1 MNGNCSTTGR
11 NSPERLP
18 DTVQLEHQWK
28 SIDWKKAE
36 AEVSRLQ
43 ARIAKATQEKKWNTV
58 KRLQYLLS
66 HSYYAKALAV
76 RKVTT
81 NKGKHT
87 PGIDKELWNT
97 PAVKMRN
104 VLILTDKGYKAKPLR
119 RVFIEKPG
127 KKKKRPLGI
136 PCMYDRAMQALY
148 ALALDPVS
156 ETTADEKSFGFRR
169 GRSAQDACEYIFT
182 ALSRRTSPEWVLE
195 GDIKG
200 CFDHISHD
208 WLIDHIPMDK
218 SVLKQFLK
226 AGFVFQNEL
235 FPTDEGTPQGGV
247 ISPIL
252 ANMALDGMQKVL
264 SDRFHTN
271 RLGKIDLRFKNAHK
285 VNLVRYADDFI
296 VTAATK
302 EIAEEAKEIIRG
314 FLCTRGLELSEEKTL
329 ITHVDDGFDMLGW
342 TFRRFKEKLIVKPSK
357 KSVKALNA
365 SLHNTVLERGKAWRQ
380 EDLIRVLNRQLRGWA
395 NYHQSVCAKDAFSR
409 TDHILYE
416 MLWRWAKRR
425 HPKKNRKWITANY
438 WYSKGLR
445 NWVFST
451 KNAELI
457 RLGEVPIIRHTKV
470 RMSANPYLD
479 SEYFIQRK
487 FQNGMKRLSGRFK
500 KIWRNQNGCCYHCAR
515 KRDEMLELYDRKLS
529 RTVLRRESGSNPAD
543 LAGTIAGG
551 FSPAGDTAEQV
562 SRQLGEQTV
571 MTGSVSR
578 GKSDPSRSLQMMG
591 RRLMT
596 PDELKSMPKGQ
607 FIVMKTGR
615 RPMLS
620 KLRLFLDWGITF
632 TEPYAL
638 EQHAQREVKY
648 AGSKELRRK
657 IRATR
662 S

>member
-36 AEVSRLQ
+36 AEVSRPQ

-487 FQNGMKRLSGRFK
+487 IQNGMKRLSGRFK
-500 KIWRNQNGCCYHCAR
+500 KIWRNQNGCCYHCGQPMEIS
-515 KRDEMLELYDRKLS
+515 DE
-529 RTVLRRESGSNPAD
+529 REIFYKIP
-543 LAGTIAGG
+543 
-551 FSPAGDTAEQV
+551 
-562 SRQLGEQTV
+562 
-571 MTGSVSR
+571 
-578 GKSDPSRSLQMMG
+578 
-591 RRLMT
+591 
-596 PDELKSMPKGQ
+596 KSMGGKDDVPNMAYVHKYCQ
-607 FIVMKTGR
+607 SV
-615 RPMLS
+615 
-620 KLRLFLDWGITF
+620 FL
-632 TEPYAL
+632 ERCA
-638 EQHAQREVKY
+638 
-648 AGSKELRRK
+648 
-657 IRATR
+657 RA
-662 S
+662 

>member
-66 HSYYAKALAV
+66 NSYYAKALAV

-182 ALSRRTSPEWVLE
+182 ALSRRSSPEWVLE

-208 WLIDHIPMDK
+208 WLIEHIPMDK

-500 KIWRNQNGCCYHCAR
+500 KIWRNQNGCCYHCGQPMEIS
-515 KRDEMLELYDRKLS
+515 DE
-529 RTVLRRESGSNPAD
+529 REIFYKIP
-543 LAGTIAGG
+543 
-551 FSPAGDTAEQV
+551 
-562 SRQLGEQTV
+562 
-571 MTGSVSR
+571 
-578 GKSDPSRSLQMMG
+578 
-591 RRLMT
+591 
-596 PDELKSMPKGQ
+596 KSMGGKDDVPNMAYVHKYCQGV
-607 FIVMKTGR
+607 FLER
-615 RPMLS
+615 R
-620 KLRLFLDWGITF
+620 
-632 TEPYAL
+632 A
-638 EQHAQREVKY
+638 
-648 AGSKELRRK
+648 
-657 IRATR
+657 RA
-662 S
+662 

>member
-451 KNAELI
+451 KNTELI

-487 FQNGMKRLSGRFK
+487 IQNGMKRLSGRFK
-500 KIWRNQNGCCYHCAR
+500 KIWRNQNGCCYHCGQPMEIS
-515 KRDEMLELYDRKLS
+515 DE
-529 RTVLRRESGSNPAD
+529 REIFYKIP
-543 LAGTIAGG
+543 
-551 FSPAGDTAEQV
+551 
-562 SRQLGEQTV
+562 
-571 MTGSVSR
+571 
-578 GKSDPSRSLQMMG
+578 
-591 RRLMT
+591 
-596 PDELKSMPKGQ
+596 KSMGGKDDVPNMAYVHKYCQ
-607 FIVMKTGR
+607 SV
-615 RPMLS
+615 
-620 KLRLFLDWGITF
+620 FL
-632 TEPYAL
+632 ERCA
-638 EQHAQREVKY
+638 
-648 AGSKELRRK
+648 
-657 IRATR
+657 RA
-662 S
+662 

>member
-487 FQNGMKRLSGRFK
+487 IQNGMKRLSGRFK
-500 KIWRNQNGCCYHCAR
+500 KIWRNQNGCCYHCGQPMEIS
-515 KRDEMLELYDRKLS
+515 DE
-529 RTVLRRESGSNPAD
+529 REIFYKIP
-543 LAGTIAGG
+543 
-551 FSPAGDTAEQV
+551 
-562 SRQLGEQTV
+562 
-571 MTGSVSR
+571 
-578 GKSDPSRSLQMMG
+578 
-591 RRLMT
+591 
-596 PDELKSMPKGQ
+596 KSMGGKDDVPNMAYVHKYCQ
-607 FIVMKTGR
+607 SVFQER
-615 RPMLS
+615 R
-620 KLRLFLDWGITF
+620 
-632 TEPYAL
+632 A
-638 EQHAQREVKY
+638 
-648 AGSKELRRK
+648 
-657 IRATR
+657 RA
-662 S
+662 

>member
-43 ARIAKATQEKKWNTV
+43 ARIAKATQEKKWNTM

-81 NKGKHT
+81 NKGKNT

-500 KIWRNQNGCCYHCAR
+500 K
-515 KRDEMLELYDRKLS
+515 
-529 RTVLRRESGSNPAD
+529 
-543 LAGTIAGG
+543 
-551 FSPAGDTAEQV
+551 
-562 SRQLGEQTV
+562 
-571 MTGSVSR
+571 
-578 GKSDPSRSLQMMG
+578 
-591 RRLMT
+591 
-596 PDELKSMPKGQ
+596 
-607 FIVMKTGR
+607 
-615 RPMLS
+615 
-620 KLRLFLDWGITF
+620 
-632 TEPYAL
+632 AL
-638 EQHAQREVKY
+638 
-648 AGSKELRRK
+648 
-657 IRATR
+657 
-662 S
+662 

>member
-148 ALALDPVS
+148 ALALDPVA

-195 GDIKG
+195 GDVKG

-208 WLIDHIPMDK
+208 WLIEHIPMDK
-218 SVLKQFLK
+218 SILKQFLK

-235 FPTDEGTPQGGV
+235 FPTDEDATQGGV

-500 KIWRNQNGCCYHCAR
+500 KIWRNQNGCCYHCGQPMEIS
-515 KRDEMLELYDRKLS
+515 DE
-529 RTVLRRESGSNPAD
+529 REIFYKIP
-543 LAGTIAGG
+543 
-551 FSPAGDTAEQV
+551 
-562 SRQLGEQTV
+562 
-571 MTGSVSR
+571 
-578 GKSDPSRSLQMMG
+578 
-591 RRLMT
+591 
-596 PDELKSMPKGQ
+596 KSMGGKDDVPNMAYVHKYCQ
-607 FIVMKTGR
+607 SVFLER
-615 RPMLS
+615 R
-620 KLRLFLDWGITF
+620 
-632 TEPYAL
+632 A
-638 EQHAQREVKY
+638 
-648 AGSKELRRK
+648 
-657 IRATR
+657 RA
-662 S
+662 

>member
-43 ARIAKATQEKKWNTV
+43 ARIAKATHEKKWNTV

-487 FQNGMKRLSGRFK
+487 IQNGMKRLSGRFK
-500 KIWRNQNGCCYHCAR
+500 KIWRNQNGCCYHCGQPMEIS
-515 KRDEMLELYDRKLS
+515 DE
-529 RTVLRRESGSNPAD
+529 REIFYKIP
-543 LAGTIAGG
+543 
-551 FSPAGDTAEQV
+551 
-562 SRQLGEQTV
+562 
-571 MTGSVSR
+571 
-578 GKSDPSRSLQMMG
+578 
-591 RRLMT
+591 
-596 PDELKSMPKGQ
+596 KSMGGKDDVPNMAYVHKYCQ
-607 FIVMKTGR
+607 SV
-615 RPMLS
+615 
-620 KLRLFLDWGITF
+620 FL
-632 TEPYAL
+632 ERCA
-638 EQHAQREVKY
+638 
-648 AGSKELRRK
+648 
-657 IRATR
+657 RA
-662 S
+662 

>member
-58 KRLQYLLS
+58 KRLQYHLS

-487 FQNGMKRLSGRFK
+487 IQNGMKRLSGRFK
-500 KIWRNQNGCCYHCAR
+500 KIWRNQNGCCYHCGQPMEIS
-515 KRDEMLELYDRKLS
+515 DE
-529 RTVLRRESGSNPAD
+529 REIFYKIP
-543 LAGTIAGG
+543 
-551 FSPAGDTAEQV
+551 
-562 SRQLGEQTV
+562 
-571 MTGSVSR
+571 
-578 GKSDPSRSLQMMG
+578 
-591 RRLMT
+591 
-596 PDELKSMPKGQ
+596 KSMGGKDDVPNMAYVHKYCQ
-607 FIVMKTGR
+607 SV
-615 RPMLS
+615 
-620 KLRLFLDWGITF
+620 FL
-632 TEPYAL
+632 ERCA
-638 EQHAQREVKY
+638 
-648 AGSKELRRK
+648 
-657 IRATR
+657 RA
-662 S
+662 